1 MINFIIG
8 AIFAIVVL
16 ILCGYIGY
24 IMDRSEARFI
34 RKKLGE
40 DFEMVIMS
48 KSDIENYKKYNE
60 DEKTVDVRAK
70 DNSFKIT
77 LK

>member
-8 AIFAIVVL
+8 AIFAIIVL
-16 ILCGYIGY
+16 ILCGY
-24 IMDRSEARFI
+24 IMDRSEARLI
-34 RKKLGE
+34 REKLGE

-48 KSDIENYKKYNE
+48 KSDIENYKKYKE
-60 DEKTVDVRAK
+60 DE
-70 DNSFKIT
+70 KIT

>member
-8 AIFAIVVL
+8 AISAIVVL
-16 ILCGYIGY
+16 ILCGYI
-24 IMDRSEARFI
+24 IDRSEARLI
-34 RKKLGE
+34 RKELSE
-40 DFEMVIMS
+40 DFKMVIMS
-48 KSDIENYKKYNE
+48 KSDIENYKKYKE

>member
-16 ILCGYIGY
+16 ILCGY

-40 DFEMVIMS
+40 DFEMIIMS

-70 DNSFKIT
+70 DNSFQNTYIDK
-77 LK
+77 

>member
-1 MINFIIG
+1 MTNFIIG

-16 ILCGYIGY
+16 ILCGYI
-24 IMDRSEARFI
+24 MDRSEARLI

-48 KSDIENYKKYNE
+48 KSDIENYKKYKE
-60 DEKTVDVRAK
+60 DE
-70 DNSFKIT
+70 KIT
-77 LK
+77 LKN